1 MPELATGDHP
11 ERKMV
16 NPGAAAVAIGST
28 MHMAAVPPATC
39 EMPVRAFGTFTRDLH
54 ALADWFA
61 DCGVT
66 SVAPASTG
74 VSWIPACAI
83 LGARGFKVILVNA
96 RYARNVPGRKTDVRD
111 AGWRRSCMLTA
122 CCAAASAP
130 ARRARRCVPTCASA
144 GG

>member
-96 RYARNVPGRKTDVRD
+96 RYARNVPSRKTVTTLRCGELLPAPEARACPAPDRPD
-111 AGWRRSCMLTA
+111 PRRRQAGR
-122 CCAAASAP
+122 
-130 ARRARRCVPTCASA
+130 V
-144 GG
+144 